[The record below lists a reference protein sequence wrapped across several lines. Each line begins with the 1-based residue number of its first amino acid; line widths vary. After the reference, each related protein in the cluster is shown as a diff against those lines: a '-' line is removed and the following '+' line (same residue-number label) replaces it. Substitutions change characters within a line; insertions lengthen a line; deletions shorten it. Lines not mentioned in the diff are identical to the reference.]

1 MSQSLSTFKQQCDF
15 WADRPQ
21 LILCEETQVSKVNWC
36 SSVHHLSM
44 YQQIL
49 HATVDPE
56 EEDTIVLSFC
66 IDKPPH
72 TKLQR
77 LQIPQGNSNSLV
89 IPIDRRCSED
99 KLECF
104 GQFYI
109 ILATE

>member
-1 MSQSLSTFKQQCDF
+1 
-15 WADRPQ
+15 
-21 LILCEETQVSKVNWC
+21 
-36 SSVHHLSM
+36 M

-56 EEDTIVLSFC
+56 EEDSIILSFC
-66 IDKPPH
+66 LDKPPH

-77 LQIPQGNSNSLV
+77 LQIPQDFYNSLV

-109 ILATE
+109 ILAAEEPSVARGKIIRLEINQ